1 MGKIEKVSDRL
12 KRISVSQTLE
22 MAMRSRELIEKGVDI
37 IDLSIGQ
44 PDFKTPPHIKAAA
57 IRAIEND
64 YTFYTPV
71 AGFKELRQAIVKKFK
86 KENNLDF
93 ELNQIVV
100 SNGAKQA
107 LANVIMSLVN
117 ENDEVLV
124 PVPYWV
130 SYGEI
135 INLANGENVFLP
147 TDVEDDFK
155 VTPQQIRDAITENTR
170 LFIFSSPSNPSGSVY
185 SKKELREIA
194 EVIRENEN
202 LYVISDEIYEHI
214 NFLGKHESIAQ
225 FDFIK
230 DQVIVING
238 VSKGYAMT
246 GWRIGYMAAPKWVA
260 DNCVKLQGQYTS
272 GASSISQMAA
282 LEAISSDDNIYT
294 LGMNAAFKRR
304 RDLIIELMSGIK
316 GFRTN
321 IPQGAFYVFPD
332 VSEFFGKSDGYI
344 MIKNASDLAMYL
356 LNEAHVAVVP
366 GTAFGDPKC
375 IRFSYATSR
384 EKIKVAFERI
394 KKALEGLHKEG

>member
-1 MGKIEKVSDRL
+1 MGNIEKVSDRL

-22 MAMRSRELIEKGVDI
+22 MARRSRELREKGVDI

-57 IRAIEND
+57 VRAIEND
-64 YTFYTPV
+64 YTFYSPV
-71 AGFKELRQAIVKKFK
+71 AGFKALRQAIVDKFK
-86 KENNLDF
+86 NENNLEF
-93 ELNQIVV
+93 ELSQVVV

-135 INLANGENVFLP
+135 INLAHGKNVFLA

-155 VTPQQIRDAITENTR
+155 VSPKQIRNAINENTR
-170 LFIFSSPSNPSGSVY
+170 IFIFSSPSNPAGSVY
-185 SKKELREIA
+185 SKDELYEIA
-194 EVIRENEN
+194 EVISENEN

-214 NFLGKHESIAQ
+214 NFSGKHESIAQ

-230 DQVIVING
+230 DRVIVING

-246 GWRIGYMAAPKWVA
+246 GWRIGYMAGPQWVA
-260 DNCVKLQGQYTS
+260 DNCFKLQGQYTS

-282 LEAISSDDNIYT
+282 LEAISSEDNIYT

-304 RDLIIELMSGIK
+304 RDLIIELISNIK

-321 IPQGAFYVFPD
+321 IPQGAFYVFPN

-366 GTAFGDPKC
+366 GSAFGDPEC
-375 IRFSYATSR
+375 IRFSYAISR
-384 EKIKVAFERI
+384 EKIRIAFERI
-394 KKALEGLHKEG
+394 KNALEGLQV

>member
-1 MGKIEKVSDRL
+1 MGKMEKVSDRL

-22 MAMRSRELIEKGVDI
+22 MARRSRELIEKGVDI

-44 PDFKTPPHIKAAA
+44 PDFKTPAHIKEAAKKA
-57 IRAIEND
+57 IDND
-64 YTFYTPV
+64 YTFYSPV
-71 AGFKELRQAIVKKFK
+71 AGFKELRQAIVEKFK

-93 ELNQIVV
+93 DLNQIVV

-107 LANVIMSLVN
+107 LANVIMSIVN
-117 ENDEVLV
+117 KNDEVLV

-135 INLANGENVFLP
+135 INLAHGKNVFLP

-170 LFIFSSPSNPSGSVY
+170 LFIFSSPSNPAGSVY

-246 GWRIGYMAAPKWVA
+246 GWRIGYLAAPKWVA
-260 DNCVKLQGQYTS
+260 DNCFKLQGQYTS

-304 RDLIIELMSGIK
+304 RDLIIELISDIK

-344 MIKNASDLAMYL
+344 MIKNGSDLAMYL

-366 GTAFGDPKC
+366 GSAFGDPKC

-394 KKALEGLHKEG
+394 KSALERLHA

>member
-1 MGKIEKVSDRL
+1 MGKAEKVSDRL

-22 MAMRSRELIEKGVDI
+22 MARRSRELSEKGVDI

-44 PDFKTPPHIKAAA
+44 PDFKTPPHIKDAAK
-57 IRAIEND
+57 RAIDND
-64 YTFYTPV
+64 YTFYSPV
-71 AGFKELRQAIVKKFK
+71 AGFKELRQAIVAKFK
-86 KENNLDF
+86 KENDLDF
-93 ELNQIVV
+93 ELGQIVV

-117 ENDEVLV
+117 ENDEILL

-135 INLANGENVFLP
+135 INLANGKSVFLP
-147 TDVEDDFK
+147 TDVEDNYK
-155 VTPQQIRDAITENTR
+155 VTPKQIRNAINENTR
-170 LFIFSSPSNPSGSVY
+170 VFIFSSPSNPAGSVY
-185 SKKELREIA
+185 SKEELRKIA

-202 LYVISDEIYEHI
+202 LFVISDEIYEHI
-214 NFLGKHESIAQ
+214 NFTGKHESIAQ
-225 FDFIK
+225 FDFIR

-246 GWRIGYMAAPKWVA
+246 GWRIGYMAGPKWVA
-260 DNCVKLQGQYTS
+260 DNCIKLQGQYTS

-294 LGMNAAFKRR
+294 LGMNAAFKHR
-304 RDLIIELMSGIK
+304 RDLIIELISDLK

-321 IPQGAFYVFPD
+321 IPQGAFYVFPNISD
-332 VSEFFGKSDGYI
+332 FFGKSDGYI

-366 GTAFGDPKC
+366 GSAFGDPEC
-375 IRFSYATSR
+375 IRFSYAISR
-384 EKIKVAFERI
+384 EKITIAFERI
-394 KKALEGLHKEG
+394 KKALEGLQL

>member
-135 INLANGENVFLP
+135 INLANGKNVFLP

-260 DNCVKLQGQYTS
+260 DNCFKLQGQYTS

>member
-1 MGKIEKVSDRL
+1 MGKAEKVSDRL

-22 MAMRSRELIEKGVDI
+22 MARRSRELSEKGVDI

-44 PDFKTPPHIKAAA
+44 PDFKTPAHIKEAAK
-57 IRAIEND
+57 RAIDND
-64 YTFYTPV
+64 YTFYSPV
-71 AGFKELRQAIVKKFK
+71 AGFKELRQAIVAKFK
-86 KENNLDF
+86 KENDLDF
-93 ELNQIVV
+93 ELGQIVV

-117 ENDEVLV
+117 ENDEILL

-135 INLANGENVFLP
+135 INLANGKSVFLP
-147 TDVEDDFK
+147 TDVEDNYK
-155 VTPQQIRDAITENTR
+155 VTPKQIRNAINENTR
-170 LFIFSSPSNPSGSVY
+170 VFIFSSPSNPAGSVY
-185 SKKELREIA
+185 SKEELRKIA

-202 LYVISDEIYEHI
+202 LFVISDEIYEHI
-214 NFLGKHESIAQ
+214 NFTGKHESIAQ
-225 FDFIK
+225 FDFIR

-246 GWRIGYMAAPKWVA
+246 GWRIGYMAGPKWVA
-260 DNCVKLQGQYTS
+260 DNCIKLQGQYTS

-294 LGMNAAFKRR
+294 LGMNAAFKHR
-304 RDLIIELMSGIK
+304 RDLIIELISDLK

-321 IPQGAFYVFPD
+321 IPQGAFYVFPNISD
-332 VSEFFGKSDGYI
+332 FFGKSDGYI

-366 GTAFGDPKC
+366 GSAFGDPEC
-375 IRFSYATSR
+375 IRFSYAISR
-384 EKIKVAFERI
+384 EKITIAFERI
-394 KKALEGLHKEG
+394 KKALEGLHL

>member
-1 MGKIEKVSDRL
+1 MAKVEKVSDRL
-12 KRISVSQTLE
+12 NRISVSQTLE
-22 MAMRSRELIEKGVDI
+22 MARRSRELIEKGVDI

-44 PDFKTPPHIKAAA
+44 PDFKTPSHIKEAAK
-57 IRAIEND
+57 RAID
-64 YTFYTPV
+64 HDHTFYTPV
-71 AGFKELRQAIVKKFK
+71 AGYKDLRKAVVAKFK
-86 KENNLDF
+86 KENDLDF
-93 ELNQIVV
+93 EINQIVV

-107 LANVIMSLVN
+107 IANVIMSLVN
-117 ENDEVLV
+117 EDDEVLV

-135 INLANGENVFLP
+135 INLAHGKNVFLP
-147 TDVEDDFK
+147 TEVENNYK
-155 VTPQQIRDAITENTR
+155 VSPKQIREAINENTR
-170 LFIFSSPSNPSGSVY
+170 VFIFSSPSNPAGSVY
-185 SKKELREIA
+185 SKEELREIA

-230 DQVIVING
+230 DRVIVING

-246 GWRIGYMAAPKWVA
+246 GWRIGYMAAPKWIA
-260 DNCVKLQGQYTS
+260 DNCIKLQGQYTS

-282 LEAISSDDNIYT
+282 LEAISSEDNIYT

-304 RDLIIELMSGIK
+304 RDLIIDLISNIK

-321 IPQGAFYVFPD
+321 IPQGAFYVFPN
-332 VSEFFGKSDGYI
+332 VSDFFGKSDGYI

-366 GTAFGDPKC
+366 GSAFGDPEC

-384 EKIKVAFERI
+384 EKIGIAFNRI
-394 KKALEGLHKEG
+394 KDALERLHA

>member
-1 MGKIEKVSDRL
+1 MAKVEKVSDRL
-12 KRISVSQTLE
+12 NRISVSQTLE
-22 MAMRSRELIEKGVDI
+22 MARRSRELIEKGIDI

-44 PDFKTPPHIKAAA
+44 PDFKTPSHIKEAAKKA
-57 IRAIEND
+57 IDHD

-71 AGFKELRQAIVKKFK
+71 AGYKDLRKAIVAKFK
-86 KENNLDF
+86 KENDLDF

-107 LANVIMSLVN
+107 IANVIMSLVN

-135 INLANGENVFLP
+135 INLAHGKNVFLP
-147 TDVEDDFK
+147 TEVENNYK
-155 VTPQQIRDAITENTR
+155 VSPKQIREAINENTR
-170 LFIFSSPSNPSGSVY
+170 VFIFSSPSNPAGSVY
-185 SKKELREIA
+185 SKEELREIA
-194 EVIRENEN
+194 EVISENEN

-230 DQVIVING
+230 DRIIVING

-246 GWRIGYMAAPKWVA
+246 GWRIGYMAAPKWIA
-260 DNCVKLQGQYTS
+260 DNCIKLQGQYTS

-282 LEAISSDDNIYT
+282 LEAISSEDNIYT

-304 RDLIIELMSGIK
+304 RDLIIDLISNIK

-321 IPQGAFYVFPD
+321 IPQGAFYVFPN

-366 GTAFGDPKC
+366 GTAFGDPEC

-384 EKIKVAFERI
+384 EKIGIAFDRI
-394 KKALEGLHKEG
+394 KGALERLHA

>member
-1 MGKIEKVSDRL
+1 MEKVSDRL

-22 MAMRSRELIEKGVDI
+22 MARRSMELREKGVDI

-44 PDFKTPPHIKAAA
+44 PDFKTPAHIKEAAK
-57 IRAIEND
+57 RAIDND
-64 YTFYTPV
+64 YTFYSPV
-71 AGFKELRQAIVKKFK
+71 AGFKELRQAIVDKFK
-86 KENNLDF
+86 NENNLDF
-93 ELNQIVV
+93 DLNQIVV

-107 LANVIMSLVN
+107 IANVIMTLVDHD
-117 ENDEVLV
+117 DEILV

-135 INLANGENVFLP
+135 INLAHGKNVFLP
-147 TDVEDDFK
+147 TDVEDDYK
-155 VTPQQIRDAITENTR
+155 VSPKQIRAAITENTR
-170 LFIFSSPSNPSGSVY
+170 VFIFSSPSNPAGSVY

-194 EVIRENEN
+194 EVISENEN

-214 NFLGKHESIAQ
+214 NFSGKHESIAQ

-230 DQVIVING
+230 DKVIVING

-246 GWRIGYMAAPKWVA
+246 GWRLGYMAAPKWIA
-260 DNCVKLQGQYTS
+260 DNCFKLQGQYTS

-282 LEAISSDDNIYT
+282 LEAISSEDNIYT

-304 RDLIIELMSGIK
+304 RDLIIELISNIK

-321 IPQGAFYVFPD
+321 TPQGAFYVFPNI
-332 VSEFFGKSDGYI
+332 SEFFGKSDGYI

-366 GTAFGDPKC
+366 GSAFGDPDC
-375 IRFSYATSR
+375 IRFSFATSR
-384 EKIKVAFERI
+384 DKIKEAFKRI
-394 KKALEGLHKEG
+394 KSALEGLQV

>member
-135 INLANGENVFLP
+135 INLANGKNVFLP

>member
-1 MGKIEKVSDRL
+1 MGKAEKVSDRL

-22 MAMRSRELIEKGVDI
+22 MARRSRELSEKGVDI

-44 PDFKTPPHIKAAA
+44 PDFKTPSHIKEAAK
-57 IRAIEND
+57 RAIDND
-64 YTFYTPV
+64 YTFYSPV
-71 AGFKELRQAIVKKFK
+71 AGFKELRQAIVNKLK
-86 KENNLDF
+86 KENDLDF
-93 ELNQIVV
+93 EMNQVVV

-117 ENDEVLV
+117 ENDEILL

-135 INLANGENVFLP
+135 INLANGKNVFLP
-147 TDVEDDFK
+147 TDVEDDYK
-155 VTPQQIRDAITENTR
+155 VTPQQIRNAINENTR
-170 LFIFSSPSNPSGSVY
+170 VFIFSSPSNPAGSVY
-185 SKKELREIA
+185 SKEELREIA

-214 NFLGKHESIAQ
+214 NFTGKHESIAQ
-225 FDFIK
+225 FEFIK

-246 GWRIGYMAAPKWVA
+246 GWRIGYMAGPKWVA
-260 DNCVKLQGQYTS
+260 DNCIKLQGQYTS

-304 RDLIIELMSGIK
+304 RDLIIELISDLK

-321 IPQGAFYVFPD
+321 IPQGAFYVFPNISD
-332 VSEFFGKSDGYI
+332 FFGKSDGYI

-366 GTAFGDPKC
+366 GSAFGDPEC

-384 EKIKVAFERI
+384 EKITIAFERI
-394 KKALEGLHKEG
+394 KKALEGLQL

>member
-1 MGKIEKVSDRL
+1 MGKAEKVSDRL

-22 MAMRSRELIEKGVDI
+22 MADRSIELRENGVDI

-44 PDFKTPPHIKAAA
+44 PDFKTPAHIKEAAK
-57 IRAIEND
+57 RAIDKD

-71 AGFKELRQAIVKKFK
+71 AGYKELRQAVVNKFK
-86 KENNLDF
+86 KENDLDF
-93 ELNQIVV
+93 DISQIVV

-107 LANVIMSLVN
+107 IANVIMSLVN
-117 ENDEVLV
+117 ENDEILV

-135 INLANGENVFLP
+135 INLAHGKNVFLP
-147 TDVEDDFK
+147 TDVEEDYK
-155 VTPQQIRDAITENTR
+155 VSPQQIRNAINENTR
-170 LFIFSSPSNPSGSVY
+170 IFIFNSPSNPAGSVY
-185 SKKELREIA
+185 SKDELREIA
-194 EVIRENEN
+194 EVISENEN
-202 LYVISDEIYEHI
+202 LYIISDEIYEHI
-214 NFLGKHESIAQ
+214 NFSGKHESIAQ

-260 DNCVKLQGQYTS
+260 DNCIKLQGQYTS

-304 RDLIIELMSGIK
+304 RDLIIELISDIK

-321 IPQGAFYVFPD
+321 IPQGAFYVFPNI
-332 VSEFFGKSDGYI
+332 SEFFGKSDGYI

-366 GTAFGDPKC
+366 GNAFGDPEC
-375 IRFSYATSR
+375 IRFSYATSM
-384 EKIKVAFERI
+384 EKITIAFERI
-394 KKALEGLHKEG
+394 KKALEGLQV

>member
-1 MGKIEKVSDRL
+1 MGKAEKVSDRL

-22 MAMRSRELIEKGVDI
+22 MARRSRELSEKGVDI

-44 PDFKTPPHIKAAA
+44 PDFKTPAHIKEAAK
-57 IRAIEND
+57 RAIDND
-64 YTFYTPV
+64 YTFYSPV
-71 AGFKELRQAIVKKFK
+71 AGFKELRQAIVAKFK
-86 KENNLDF
+86 KENDLDF
-93 ELNQIVV
+93 ELGQIVV

-117 ENDEVLV
+117 ENDEILL

-135 INLANGENVFLP
+135 INLANGKSVFLP
-147 TDVEDDFK
+147 TDVEDNYK
-155 VTPQQIRDAITENTR
+155 VTPKQIRNAINENTR
-170 LFIFSSPSNPSGSVY
+170 VFIFSSPSNPAGSVY
-185 SKKELREIA
+185 SKEELRKIA

-202 LYVISDEIYEHI
+202 LFVISDEIYEHI
-214 NFLGKHESIAQ
+214 NFTGKHESIAQ
-225 FDFIK
+225 FDFIR

-238 VSKGYAMT
+238 VSKGFAMT
-246 GWRIGYMAAPKWVA
+246 GWRIGYMAGPKWVA
-260 DNCVKLQGQYTS
+260 DNCIKLQGQYTS

-294 LGMNAAFKRR
+294 LGMNAAFKHR
-304 RDLIIELMSGIK
+304 RDLIIELISDLK

-321 IPQGAFYVFPD
+321 IPQGAFYVFPNISD
-332 VSEFFGKSDGYI
+332 FFGKSDGYI

-366 GTAFGDPKC
+366 GSAFGDPEC
-375 IRFSYATSR
+375 IRFSYAISR
-384 EKIKVAFERI
+384 EKITIAFERI
-394 KKALEGLHKEG
+394 KKALEGLHL

>member
-22 MAMRSRELIEKGVDI
+22 MARRSMELREKGVDI

-44 PDFKTPPHIKAAA
+44 PDFKTPAHIKEAAK
-57 IRAIEND
+57 RAIDND
-64 YTFYTPV
+64 YTFYSPV
-71 AGFKELRQAIVKKFK
+71 AGFKELRQAIVDKFK
-86 KENNLDF
+86 NENNLDF
-93 ELNQIVV
+93 DLNQIVV

-107 LANVIMSLVN
+107 IANVIMTLVDHD
-117 ENDEVLV
+117 DEILV

-135 INLANGENVFLP
+135 INLAHGKNVFLP
-147 TDVEDDFK
+147 TDVEDDYK
-155 VTPQQIRDAITENTR
+155 VSPKQIRAAITENTR
-170 LFIFSSPSNPSGSVY
+170 VFIFSSPSNPAGSVY

-194 EVIRENEN
+194 EVISENEN

-214 NFLGKHESIAQ
+214 NFSGKHESIAQ

-230 DQVIVING
+230 DKVIVING

-246 GWRIGYMAAPKWVA
+246 GWRLGYMAAPKWIA
-260 DNCVKLQGQYTS
+260 DNCFKLQGQYTS

-282 LEAISSDDNIYT
+282 LEAISSEDNIYT

-304 RDLIIELMSGIK
+304 RDLIIELISNIK

-321 IPQGAFYVFPD
+321 TPQGAFYVFPNI
-332 VSEFFGKSDGYI
+332 SEFFGKSDGYI

-366 GTAFGDPKC
+366 GSAFGDPDC
-375 IRFSYATSR
+375 IRFSFATSR
-384 EKIKVAFERI
+384 DKIKEAFKRI
-394 KKALEGLHKEG
+394 KSALEGLQV

>member
-1 MGKIEKVSDRL
+1 MGKAEKVSDRL

-22 MAMRSRELIEKGVDI
+22 MARRSGELREKGVDI

-44 PDFKTPPHIKAAA
+44 PDFKTPAHIKEAAKMA
-57 IRAIEND
+57 IDND

-71 AGFKELRQAIVKKFK
+71 AGFKSLRQAVVNKFK
-86 KENNLDF
+86 KENGLNFD
-93 ELNQIVV
+93 LNQIVV

-117 ENDEVLV
+117 VEDEILL

-135 INLANGENVFLP
+135 INLAHGKNVFLP
-147 TDVEDDFK
+147 TDVEDDYK
-155 VTPQQIRDAITENTR
+155 VTPKQIRAAINENTR
-170 LFIFSSPSNPSGSVY
+170 VFIFSSPSNPAGSVY
-185 SKKELREIA
+185 SKDELREIA

-202 LYVISDEIYEHI
+202 LFVISDEIYEHI
-214 NFLGKHESIAQ
+214 NFSGKHESIAQ

-230 DQVIVING
+230 DRVIVING

-246 GWRIGYMAAPKWVA
+246 GWRIGYMAGPKWVA
-260 DNCVKLQGQYTS
+260 DNCIKLQGQYTS

-282 LEAISSDDNIYT
+282 LEAISSDNNIYT

-304 RDLIIELMSGIK
+304 RDLIIELISDIK

-321 IPQGAFYVFPD
+321 TPQGAFYVFPNI
-332 VSEFFGKSDGYI
+332 SEFFGKSDGYI

-366 GTAFGDPKC
+366 GSAFGDPEC
-375 IRFSYATSR
+375 IRFSYAISR
-384 EKIKVAFERI
+384 EKISIAFERI
-394 KKALEGLHKEG
+394 KNALEGLQS